1 MVDITLADGKAR
13 FRVHGWDQL
22 WSFRSELEIPLA
34 HIRDVRADAT
44 VARHWWHGIRA
55 PGTSI
60 PGVITAGTF
69 YQHGK
74 RVFWDV
80 HDPDKT
86 IVVELADERF
96 DELIV
101 EVADPAE
108 TVQQLRRALEARA

>member
-1 MVDITLADGKAR
+1 MVEITVADGKAR
-13 FRVHGWDQL
+13 FRVQGWDRL
-22 WSFRSELEIPLA
+22 WSFKSELEIPLV
-34 HIRDVRADAT
+34 HVRDVRADAT
-44 VARHWWHGIRA
+44 AARSWWHGIRA
-55 PGTSI
+55 PGASI

-86 IVVELADERF
+86 IVVELSDERF

-101 EVADPAE
+101 EVANPAE
-108 TVQQLRRALEARA
+108 AVQQLRGALDRRA